1 MKGIPT
7 ISDNEEIAR
16 VLHKEWIVD
25 NTLQI
30 NAFALRCGETYLSV
44 NRKSIKSFLDDIR
57 DFVGSH
63 PCYAV
68 FDNASACRIA
78 CMNTGEVR
86 DIRVVLGDKVLDV
99 SVEVEPRNKNC
110 QSHAGIFTRYEGK
123 NIKGGQ
129 NVDLEMDNSIHVP
142 SSAIL
147 QKVQHHL
154 LRLAKLESLAL

>member
-1 MKGIPT
+1 MKDTQT
-7 ISDNEEIAR
+7 INDKEEIAR
-16 VLHKEWIVD
+16 ILHREWIVD

-44 NRKSIKSFLDDIR
+44 NRKSIKTFLDDIR

-78 CMNTGEVR
+78 SMNTGEVR
-86 DIRVVLGDKVLDV
+86 DIRVVLGEKTMDV

-110 QSHAGIFTRYEGK
+110 LSHAGIFTRYEGK
-123 NIKGGQ
+123 NVKGGQ
-129 NVDLEMDNSIHVP
+129 LVDFETDNGIHVP

-154 LRLAKLESLAL
+154 LRLAKLETLAL

>member
-7 ISDNEEIAR
+7 IRDEEEIAR
-16 VLHKEWIVD
+16 ILHREWIVD

-44 NRKSIKSFLDDIR
+44 NRLSIKIFRDDIR
-57 DFVGSH
+57 FFVDNH

-68 FDNASACRIA
+68 FDNAAACQIA

-86 DIRVVLGDKVLDV
+86 DIRVVLGDKVMYV
-99 SVEVEPRNKNC
+99 SVEVEPRNKKC

-129 NVDLEMDNSIHVP
+129 HVNFEMDNGIHVP
-142 SSAIL
+142 SSAIF

-154 LRLAKLESLAL
+154 LRLVRLETLAL